1 MSGIIVVKFGG
12 SVLKDLS
19 AIEEAASWVKKLLAS
34 GYKVV
39 VVVSAMKGVTDELV
53 NTAKMLA
60 ENPDP
65 EFMDEILSM
74 GERISARL
82 FALALREHDVNT
94 IFIDPADDH
103 WPILT
108 DSHHLD
114 AEPLHSETKKN
125 VKEKIVPLLEKG
137 VVPVICGFI
146 GVTVDGKITTLG
158 RGGSD
163 TTAVLIAN
171 CLEAEEVVLVK
182 DVPGV
187 FSADPDIVGDSAK
200 ILSELDFREAQA
212 LVKGGAKIIHT
223 KALKYLDRK
232 LKLRI
237 ASMDEL
243 AANGGTVIKGYDPE
257 IEVRASPVRISM
269 VTIIRED
276 LDSTEVLEKIMK
288 FLKERDVKV
297 LAITCEEKALILYLE
312 EREGIIVDVHSCL
325 VNQRLGKAVSF
336 YQDLAMITVSG
347 RMLET
352 SPGIIHKI
360 TKPLA
365 ENGINLYGLIT
376 ISSSIK
382 LIVSNSVLEK
392 ARELIVK
399 RLREEVEVVT

>member
-1 MSGIIVVKFGG
+1 MSGVIVVKFGG

-19 AIEEAASWVKKLLAS
+19 AIEEAASWVKKLLAG
-34 GYKVV
+34 GYKIV

-60 ENPDP
+60 GNPDP
-65 EFMDEILSM
+65 ELMDEILSM

-82 FALALREHDVNT
+82 FTLALREHGVNAM
-94 IFIDPADDH
+94 FIDPADDY
-103 WPILT
+103 WPIIT
-108 DSHHLD
+108 DSNHLD
-114 AEPLHSETKKN
+114 AEPLYIETKKN
-125 VKEKIVPLLEKG
+125 VKEKIVPLLERG
-137 VVPVICGFI
+137 VVPVVCGFI
-146 GVTVDGKITTLG
+146 GVTVDRKITTLG

-223 KALKYLDRK
+223 KALRYLDRK

-237 ASMDEL
+237 ASMEEL
-243 AANGGTVIKGYDPE
+243 AANGGTVIRGYDPE
-257 IEVRASPVRISM
+257 IEVKTSPVRITM

-276 LDSTEVLEKIMK
+276 LDSTDVLEKIMK
-288 FLKERDVKV
+288 LLKKRDVKV
-297 LAITCEEKALILYLE
+297 LAVTCEEKALILYLE

-325 VNQRLGKAVSF
+325 VNERLGKAVSF
-336 YQDLAMITVSG
+336 YQDLATITVSG

-365 ENGINLYGLIT
+365 ENNINLYGLIT

-382 LIVSNSVLEK
+382 LIVSSSVLEK
-392 ARELIVK
+392 ARELLVK
-399 RLREEVEVVT
+399 MLREEVEVVT

>member
-1 MSGIIVVKFGG
+1 
-12 SVLKDLS
+12 LKDLS
-19 AIEEAASWVKKLLAS
+19 AIEEAASWVKKLLAG
-34 GYKVV
+34 GYKIV

-60 ENPDP
+60 GNPDP
-65 EFMDEILSM
+65 ELMDEILSM

-82 FALALREHDVNT
+82 FTLALREHGVNAM
-94 IFIDPADDH
+94 FIDPADDY
-103 WPILT
+103 WPIIT
-108 DSHHLD
+108 DSNHLD
-114 AEPLHSETKKN
+114 AEPLYIETKKN
-125 VKEKIVPLLEKG
+125 VKEKIVPLLERG
-137 VVPVICGFI
+137 VVPVVCGFI
-146 GVTVDGKITTLG
+146 GVTVDRKITTLG

-223 KALKYLDRK
+223 KALRYLDRK

-237 ASMDEL
+237 ASMEEL
-243 AANGGTVIKGYDPE
+243 AANGGTVIRGYDPE
-257 IEVRASPVRISM
+257 IEVKTSPVRITM

-276 LDSTEVLEKIMK
+276 LDSTDVLEKIMK
-288 FLKERDVKV
+288 LLKKRDVKV
-297 LAITCEEKALILYLE
+297 LAVTCEEKALILYLE

-325 VNQRLGKAVSF
+325 VNERLGKAVSF

-365 ENGINLYGLIT
+365 ENNINLYGLIT

-382 LIVSNSVLEK
+382 LIVSSSVLEK
-392 ARELIVK
+392 ARELLVK
-399 RLREEVEVVT
+399 MLREEVEVVT

>member
-1 MSGIIVVKFGG
+1 MSGVIVVKFGG

-19 AIEEAASWVKKLLAS
+19 AIEEAASWVKKLLAG
-34 GYKVV
+34 GYKIV

-60 ENPDP
+60 GNPDP
-65 EFMDEILSM
+65 ELMDEILSM

-82 FALALREHDVNT
+82 FTLALREHGVNAM
-94 IFIDPADDH
+94 FIDPADDY
-103 WPILT
+103 WPIVT
-108 DSHHLD
+108 DSNHLD
-114 AEPLHSETKKN
+114 AEPLYIETKKN
-125 VKEKIVPLLEKG
+125 VKEKIVPLLERG
-137 VVPVICGFI
+137 VVPVVCGFI
-146 GVTVDGKITTLG
+146 GVTVDRKITTLG

-223 KALKYLDRK
+223 KALRYLDRK

-237 ASMDEL
+237 ASMEEL
-243 AANGGTVIKGYDPE
+243 AANGGTVIRGYDPE
-257 IEVRASPVRISM
+257 IEVKTSPVRITM

-276 LDSTEVLEKIMK
+276 LDSTDVLEKIMK
-288 FLKERDVKV
+288 LLKKRDVKV
-297 LAITCEEKALILYLE
+297 LAVTCEEKALILYLE

-325 VNQRLGKAVSF
+325 VNERLGKAVSF

-365 ENGINLYGLIT
+365 ENNINLYGLIT

-382 LIVSNSVLEK
+382 LIVSSSVLEK
-392 ARELIVK
+392 ARELLVK
-399 RLREEVEVVT
+399 MLREEVEVVT

>member
-1 MSGIIVVKFGG
+1 MSGVIVVKFGG

-19 AIEEAASWVKKLLAS
+19 AIEEAASWVKKLLAG
-34 GYKVV
+34 GYKIV

-60 ENPDP
+60 GNPDP
-65 EFMDEILSM
+65 ELMDEILSM

-82 FALALREHDVNT
+82 FTLALREHGVNAM
-94 IFIDPADDH
+94 FIDPADDY
-103 WPILT
+103 WPIIT
-108 DSHHLD
+108 DSNHLD
-114 AEPLHSETKKN
+114 AEPLYIETKKN
-125 VKEKIVPLLEKG
+125 VKEKIVPLLERG
-137 VVPVICGFI
+137 VVPVVCGFI
-146 GVTVDGKITTLG
+146 GVTVDRKITTLG

-223 KALKYLDRK
+223 KALRYLDRK

-237 ASMDEL
+237 ASMEEL
-243 AANGGTVIKGYDPE
+243 AANGGTVIRGYDPE
-257 IEVRASPVRISM
+257 IEVKTSPVRITM

-276 LDSTEVLEKIMK
+276 LDSTDVLEKIMK
-288 FLKERDVKV
+288 LLKKRDVKV
-297 LAITCEEKALILYLE
+297 LAVTCEEKALILYLE

-325 VNQRLGKAVSF
+325 VNERLGKAVSF

-365 ENGINLYGLIT
+365 ENNINLYGLIT
-376 ISSSIK
+376 ISSSI
-382 LIVSNSVLEK
+382 
-392 ARELIVK
+392 
-399 RLREEVEVVT
+399 